1 MKEYGWCEILL
12 LITAITVLIKMIKE
26 RYDNLYGRKR

>member
-1 MKEYGWCEILL
+1 MIGNWCEILL
-12 LITAITVLIKMIKE
+12 GITAITIFIKLLKD